1 MIVNIIK
8 AITSDNGITLQLGDD
23 IRFILCR
30 NDKEYICFGVIAD
43 IDSAG
48 FLITD
53 VELDSMNLSEQLF
66 IKYHEVK
73 DGVINKTDHNWC

>member
-1 MIVNIIK
+1 MTVNIIK

-30 NDKEYICFGVIAD
+30 NDKEYICFGIIAD

-53 VELDSMNLSEQLF
+53 VELDSMNLAEQLF

>member
-30 NDKEYICFGVIAD
+30 NDKEYICFGIIAD

-53 VELDSMNLSEQLF
+53 VELDSMNLAEQLF